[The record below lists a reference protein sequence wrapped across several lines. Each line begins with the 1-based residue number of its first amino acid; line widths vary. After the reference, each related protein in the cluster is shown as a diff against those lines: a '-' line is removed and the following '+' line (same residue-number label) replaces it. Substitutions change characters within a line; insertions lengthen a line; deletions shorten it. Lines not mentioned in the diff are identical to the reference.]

1 MNIFKK
7 IKKSWVYAF
16 LALAMVA
23 YIVTM
28 LTITLKREDTRM
40 CSGVIVTVHDTAQYR
55 FVSPAELAQE
65 LGSLTIEAR
74 NIPMNSID
82 IDSIERRLN
91 SFDKIEHAEVN
102 LLTNGRI
109 HIDVYPMRPVARIF
123 PLDTAAS
130 YYINRTGKRILAD
143 ARYYMDVPVVK
154 GSFPKVGMN
163 ASSLIPLLEAINADT
178 MMSQLV
184 TMVKVDSPVDII
196 LVPRISGH
204 VINIGDTL
212 DYADKFRRLKVMY
225 SQVMQQRGWDMYDTL
240 SVKWPGQ
247 VVATRRDK
255 SHETEEDV
263 IETENFEEVDAE
275 TMTAGADV
283 APGQVQPG
291 IPAQDDKLIPA
302 HKGKLEMP
310 VAKADTSQQKKNN
323 K

>member
-28 LTITLKREDTRM
+28 FTITLEREETRM

-55 FVSPAELAQE
+55 FVSPAEFAQE

-291 IPAQDDKLIPA
+291 IPAQNDKLIPA
-302 HKGKLEMP
+302 RKGKLEMP